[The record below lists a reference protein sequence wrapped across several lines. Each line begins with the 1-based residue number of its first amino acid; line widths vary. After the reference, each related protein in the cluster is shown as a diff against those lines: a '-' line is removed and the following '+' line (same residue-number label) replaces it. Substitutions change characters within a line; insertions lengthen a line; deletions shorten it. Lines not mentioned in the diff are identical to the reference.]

1 MCFYSTTPFVA
12 FLATSLA
19 FGHFVLPLYL
29 TSRPRQ
35 EMTEQPEIQT
45 RPVIDKDDA
54 ICLTEVPF
62 LGVLTCNQTNDF
74 LGICGFWERFPSRL
88 EVNLWTSDGLKTPE
102 ARKAQVLWPFAK
114 LQFKGTCC
122 VFGCGGLFWETVPGV
137 KCNEIGSGNW

>member
-19 FGHFVLPLYL
+19 FGHFVLPLYF

-35 EMTEQPEIQT
+35 EMTEHPEIQT

-62 LGVLTCNQTNDF
+62 L
-74 LGICGFWERFPSRL
+74 LGICGFWEWFPSRL
-88 EVNLWTSDGLKTPE
+88 EVNL
-102 ARKAQVLWPFAK
+102 
-114 LQFKGTCC
+114 
-122 VFGCGGLFWETVPGV
+122 
-137 KCNEIGSGNW
+137 